1 MLFITLYAFDTI
13 QFVVFHELAVILYLL
28 QMEAD
33 KAINDP
39 NSHII
44 NIGQMVEVGSVTVLL
59 GILFRY
65 SAMSDKLMM
74 HR

>member
-1 MLFITLYAFDTI
+1 
-13 QFVVFHELAVILYLL
+13 
-28 QMEAD
+28 MEAD